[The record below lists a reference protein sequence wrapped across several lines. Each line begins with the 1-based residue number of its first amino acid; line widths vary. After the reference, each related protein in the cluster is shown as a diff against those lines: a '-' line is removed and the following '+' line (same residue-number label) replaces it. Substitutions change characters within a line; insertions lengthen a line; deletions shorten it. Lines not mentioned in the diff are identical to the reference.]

1 MPTMEHLIGTAEAG
15 LILGKN
21 PRTVQRM
28 VAAGTLVPVVTAP
41 GKTGAYLFDR
51 RDVEALAEPTEQA
64 S

>member
-1 MPTMEHLIGTAEAG
+1 MPTTEHLIGTAEAG
-15 LILGKN
+15 RILGKT

-28 VAAGTLVPVVTAP
+28 VASGTLTPVVTLP

-51 RDVEALAEPTEQA
+51 HDIEALAEPAEQA